1 LHLLNDADL
10 QTLQRHNAYYTDEI
24 LNYLRA
30 EPIIGNCYFW
40 SAPHQPFV
48 LPVRVADF
56 ESVCQKPA
64 AITAASP
71 PKKLPELVAQGVQ
84 QALTGNSRVWLYP
97 VSSFNGK
104 KEDGW
109 VAFSAD
115 YLHSAVAQATGADT
129 DELTR
134 EIAVVLQR
142 HKARSGYAVL
152 EGVTRRVWAIPQSR
166 LKFKAGKKPR
176 PTSVEITDKL

>member
-56 ESVCQKPA
+56 ESVCQKP
-64 AITAASP
+64 SP
-71 PKKLPELVAQGVQ
+71 VSVSPKKPATTIAQAIKE
-84 QALTGNSRVWLYP
+84 ALETNPRVWLYP
-97 VSSFNGK
+97 VGSFNGK
-104 KEDGW
+104 KENGW
-109 VAFSAD
+109 LAFSAD
-115 YLHSAVAQATGADT
+115 YLETAVADATGIEHN
-129 DELTR
+129 ELAR
-134 EIAVVLQR
+134 EIATVLQR
-142 HKARSGYAVL
+142 HKARTGYAVL
-152 EGVTRRVWAIPQSR
+152 EGVTRKVWAISQSE
-166 LKFKAGKKPR
+166 LKLKTAKKLR
-176 PTSVEITDKL
+176 PTPVEVADKL